1 MAKMFY
7 SLEEAAERLGKTQD
21 EVREMSKEGRLQ
33 EFRDRDKLMF
43 KVDQVDL
50 LAGDDGGEDPSDLS
64 GVIPLADST
73 PGDSPALSDSGSMA
87 DFDLSESATGGAASS
102 SGTELPLAD
111 TGAGAGPGGSGSA
124 SGFDFDDSESP
135 KQKTGVSIFDA
146 DELDDAD
153 PSAVTQVS
161 DGGLDDLSLEPVG
174 SGSGLL
180 DLTRESDDTSLG
192 AVDFLEDLSSGEDSS
207 AGGPPSGLFEGGA
220 DDGDVA
226 IPAGAGMSP
235 MGGMV
240 AAEPYDGAGS
250 GLVGGL
256 AFGSVAALGLGVTIV
271 LLAMLGALGGLA
283 TTVAD
288 NLWITVGALAGVTLV
303 VGAIGFVLGN
313 RS

>member
-7 SLEEAAERLGKTQD
+7 SLEEAADKLGKSQD
-21 EVREMSKEGRLQ
+21 EVREMAKEGRLQ

-50 LAGDDGGEDPSDLS
+50 LSGDEGGEDPSDLS
-64 GVIPLADST
+64 SVIPLADST
-73 PGDSPALSDSGSMA
+73 PGDNPALSDSGSMT
-87 DFDLSESATGGAASS
+87 DFDMSESDIGGSASS

-111 TGAGAGPGGSGSA
+111 SVGAGPGGSD
-124 SGFDFDDSESP
+124 SGGDFDISEGESP

-192 AVDFLEDLSSGEDSS
+192 AVDFLEDLSSGDDSS
-207 AGGPPSGLFEGGA
+207 AGGPPSGLFEGGS
-220 DDGDVA
+220 DEGDVA
-226 IPAGAGMSP
+226 IPAGAGASP
-235 MGGMV
+235 MGGMI

-303 VGAIGFVLGN
+303 VGAVGFVLGN